1 MKLVAVLRPLGLWAA
16 LAVGSVGGTSAAG
29 ANGGPSTTPPA
40 GVVRLVI
47 DGEPVH
53 LNPLLDPD
61 LWGHRIVHDLICEP
75 LIRRNESESGPV
87 YEPVLAERFRLD
99 KDGRG
104 LDLWLRKGVRFH
116 DGRPLSAYDVQLSLQ
131 MVLAS
136 EHVAPQTRA
145 LLRDVVRVVKN
156 GNESIHLDLRRG
168 QTQILDALSQVSIVP
183 AAHFPDGRLIQ
194 KPWSRKPICTG
205 PYRFVEW
212 KRGSQITL
220 RRFPGY
226 HGPPAAAEELRFL
239 IAPDSARGLHL
250 LRNGQAEV
258 MLRVPLRYL
267 PDLINPAVERGRWR
281 KLEPLANQLVT
292 LVYNGRHPL
301 LGQAAAR
308 RALASLLDQK
318 RLLRDA
324 RFGQGSQDV
333 ILPSQPR
340 QTVEQAGSLL
350 DALSATRAAPGSA
363 RLWQGRPISLRLLC
377 PQGSSEL
384 LDLATHIAQALAPL
398 GIKVE
403 SEAVELSAL
412 TARLRRGG
420 FDLALLGWGWTG
432 SDRLFDPE
440 PLLHFA
446 YPDSHPLWTQLGG
459 RLLDLQLGG
468 DLKNLGEVWQREEP
482 LTLLY
487 RPRQLLIAQPGIS
500 LTQQADFLNLRT
512 LHLSSP

>member
-1 MKLVAVLRPLGLWAA
+1 MKLRYLFRALGLS
-16 LAVGSVGGTSAAG
+16 LGLLGSVAASAA
-29 ANGGPSTTPPA
+29 AGGPSTSPPA
-40 GVVRLVI
+40 GVLRLVI

-61 LWGHRIVHDLICEP
+61 LWGHRIAHDLLCEP
-75 LIRRNESESGPV
+75 LIRKTEGKDGPV

-136 EHVAPQTRA
+136 EHFAPQTRA

-168 QTQILDALSQVSIVP
+168 SSQILDALSQISIVP

-212 KRGSQITL
+212 KRGAQITL
-220 RRFPGY
+220 RQFPGY
-226 HGPPAAAEELRFL
+226 WGPPASAEELRFV

-281 KLEPLANQLVT
+281 KADPLANQLVS
-292 LVYNGRHPL
+292 VVWNGRHPL
-301 LGQAAAR
+301 LGQAAVR
-308 RALASLLDQK
+308 RALASVLDRQ

-324 RFGQGSQDV
+324 RLGLGSTDV
-333 ILPSQPR
+333 LLPTQPK
-340 QTVEQAGSLL
+340 QTVEEAGAQL
-350 DALSATRAAPGSA
+350 DALGVNRAAPGSA
-363 RLWQGRPISLRLLC
+363 RLWQGRPIQLRLLC
-377 PQGSSEL
+377 PQGTTEL
-384 LDLATHIAQALAPL
+384 FDLATHIAQALAPL
-398 GIKVE
+398 GLKIE
-403 SEAVELSAL
+403 PEAVELSAL
-412 TARLRRGG
+412 TARLRRGS

-440 PLLHFA
+440 PLLRWA
-446 YPDSHPLWTQLGG
+446 YPDSHPLWTQLGS

-468 DLKNLGEVWQREEP
+468 ELRSLGEVWQREEP

-487 RPRQLLIAQPGIS
+487 RPRQLLLAQPGIS
-500 LTQQADFLNLRT
+500 LTPQADFLNLRT
-512 LHLSSP
+512 LHTSSP